1 MNLSIKVI
9 NNTSD
14 FILFKNVWQKFETE
28 INHTNIT
35 SSYCW
40 LSNWWKVFE
49 KVEDNIFG
57 YNKELLIICLYED
70 EKLIAIAPFVKLYR
84 KKMGL
89 RIYFIEFLGQQRGG
103 TYLDIIGINLT
114 KQHIEFIFEWLHK
127 NVKYHLLFL
136 KYIPE
141 DTNNFNKKD
150 LYLYNACPQINL
162 KKSNSYEDYVEKNYS
177 KKLKQNLRT
186 ALNRAKKNNQNI
198 EKKIDIIDEYNFKE
212 IVNISKSKLIDN
224 KSWLYGNEL
233 SCKFYKLIYEDMNS
247 NVVFI
252 KMNKRNVAYRTNII
266 FNNTKFCLDASYD
279 RNLRKY
285 DPGILSVDLNIK
297 DSFDK
302 NLDIHCLGP
311 GIGAYKMKFTKDVK
325 IFNFYIK
332 KGNTILSLILFIL
345 LRKMVIKKSKDF
357 KQNLNNV
364 LKTH

>member
-14 FILFKNVWQKFETE
+14 FILFKDKWQEFERLV
-28 INHTNIT
+28 NHNNIT

-40 LSNWWKVFE
+40 LINWWKVFE
-49 KVEDNIFG
+49 KVEDNVFG

-89 RIYFIEFLGQQRGG
+89 KICFIEFLGQQWGG

-114 KQHIEFIFEWLHK
+114 EKHIELIFEWLHK
-127 NVKYHLLFL
+127 NVKYHLLLL

-141 DTNNFNKKD
+141 DTNKFNRED
-150 LYLYNACPQINL
+150 LYLYSACPQINL
-162 KKSNSYEDYVEKNYS
+162 KKYNSYEDYIESNYS

-186 ALNRAKKNNQNI
+186 ALNRAKNDNLNI
-198 EKKIDIIDEYNFKE
+198 EKEVSFIDEYNFKE
-212 IVNISKSKLIDN
+212 IINISKSKLVDN
-224 KSWLYGNEL
+224 KTWLYGNE
-233 SCKFYKLIYEDMNS
+233 SRRRFYKLMYEEMNS

-252 KMNKRNVAYRTNII
+252 KMNKNIFAYRTNII

-279 RNLRKY
+279 RKLRKY

-302 NLDIHCLGP
+302 DLDIHCLGP
-311 GIGAYKMKFTKDVK
+311 GIDAYKMKFAKEVK
-325 IFNFYIK
+325 FTNFYIK
-332 KGNTILSLILFIL
+332 KGNKIFSSILFVL
-345 LRKMVIKKSKDF
+345 LRKMVIKKGEAF
-357 KQNLNNV
+357 KHELNNV
-364 LKTH
+364 MEIH

>member
-9 NNTSD
+9 SNTSD
-14 FILFKNVWQKFETE
+14 FILFKDKWQEFEKRV
-28 INHTNIT
+28 NHNNIT

-49 KVEDNIFG
+49 KVEDNVFG
-57 YNKELLIICLYED
+57 YDKELLIICLYENK
-70 EKLIAIAPFVKLYR
+70 KLIALAPFVKVCR
-84 KKMGL
+84 HKFGIK
-89 RIYFIEFLGQQRGG
+89 ISFIEFLGQQWGG

-114 KQHIEFIFEWLHK
+114 KKHIEFIFEWLHK
-127 NVKYHLLFL
+127 NVKYQLLVL

-141 DTNNFNKKD
+141 DTNNFSKKE
-150 LYLYNACPQINL
+150 LYLYDACPQINL
-162 KKSNSYEDYVEKNYS
+162 KKYNSYEVYVEKNYS

-198 EKKIDIIDEYNFKE
+198 KKKVDVIDEYNFRE
-212 IVNISKSKLIDN
+212 IINISKSKLRDN

-233 SCKFYKLIYEDMNS
+233 SRKFYKLIYDEMNS

-252 KMNKRNVAYRTNII
+252 KMNKKNLAYRTNII
-266 FNNTKFCLDASYD
+266 FNKTKFCLDASYD

-325 IFNFYIK
+325 FFNFYIK
-332 KGNTILSLILFIL
+332 KGNTILSSILFML

-364 LKTH
+364 MKTH